1 MDPDDIREMTSE
13 EIEQRIEDEYGE
25 IRKLEFN
32 HAVAPLDNPMILR
45 QKRRDIARMKT
56 ILRERELSDE
66 EVDITSNIEAG
77 PPEA

>member
-1 MDPDDIREMTSE
+1 MDPQDIREMTDE
-13 EIEQRIEDEYGE
+13 EIEQRIEEEYDE

-56 ILRERELSDE
+56 ILRERELAGE
-66 EVDITSNIEAG
+66 ESELQTEA
-77 PPEA
+77 

>member
-13 EIEQRIEDEYGE
+13 EIEQRIVDEYDE

-66 EVDITSNIEAG
+66 AVDVTSNIEAG